1 MKRLLAMKGV
11 TITTGSTYDNAEH
24 LPPAFL
30 AEIRELYEGTRPGR
44 HEL

>member
-11 TITTGSTYDNAEH
+11 TITTGYDNAEH